1 MIINTLHNN
10 MLNSPVRK
18 FEGRVEIY
26 EGSTLTLTCG
36 CHDAL
41 KSYTLE
47 RLGEEGK
54 FFGFGVCQKLKVSL
68 IDKERKINVSTAN
81 TLEIVFGVD
90 GEYLYPCP
98 RFHITEV
105 NRDEN
110 TNELSITAY
119 DDLIVATAYLISELN
134 LETPYT
140 IRMLAT
146 QCAAALGLPINLE
159 SIAADEFGLLFE
171 EGANLGGSETI
182 REVLNAVAEAT
193 QTIYYINHNWELEFK
208 RLDRDG
214 AAALTITK
222 DNYFSLDSRTNRR
235 LSYIAHITDLG
246 DNLIAA
252 TGASGTTQYVRNN
265 PFWTLREDVA
275 DLLEAAVD
283 RVGGLTI
290 NQFDCEWRGNY
301 LLELGDKIDLVTKD
315 DKTVTSFLL
324 NDTLIFDGALSQ
336 HSEWSYADNDIE
348 TATNPTNLG
357 TALNQ
362 TFARVDK
369 INKRIDLVASDVS
382 ANKETISNLQVNA
395 DNILGVVSSLEKNVN
410 TQINGIDKEIDSI
423 RNEVELKVSPED
435 VSIQIK
441 EELADGVDKVTTI
454 TGFTFDE
461 NGLTVAK
468 TGSEMKTIVTED
480 GMTVYR
486 NEEGVLIANNEG
498 VWAEDL
504 HATTY
509 LIVGLNSRFEDFT
522 RAGEPRTGCFWI
534 GG

>member
-68 IDKERKINVSTAN
+68 IDIERKINVSTAN

-90 GEYLYPCP
+90 GEYMYPCP
-98 RFHITEV
+98 RFHVTEV

-119 DDLIVATAYLISELN
+119 DDLIVATVPTVSDLA

-146 QCAAALGLPINLE
+146 QCAAYLGLPINVE
-159 SIAADEFGLLFE
+159 SVAASEFGLLFE
-171 EGANLGGSETI
+171 EGANFGGSETI
-182 REVLNAVAEAT
+182 REVLNAIAEAT
-193 QTIYYINHNWELEFK
+193 QTIYFINHNWELEFK
-208 RLDRDG
+208 RLDRAG

-222 DNYFSLDSRTNRR
+222 DNYFDLDSRTNRR
-235 LSYIAHITDLG
+235 LAYIAHITDLG
-246 DNLIAA
+246 ENLIAA

-265 PFWTLREDVA
+265 PFWTLRDDLA
-275 DLLEAAVD
+275 DLLDAAVD
-283 RVGGLTI
+283 RIGGLTI

-301 LLELGDKIDLVTKD
+301 LLEIGDKIDLVTKD
-315 DKTVTSFLL
+315 NKTVTSYLL
-324 NDTLIFDGALSQ
+324 NDTLIFDGALTQ
-336 HSEWSYADNDIE
+336 HSEWSYADNDVE
-348 TATNPTNLG
+348 TAANPTNLG
-357 TALNQ
+357 TALSQ

-369 INKRIDLVASDVS
+369 INKRIDLVASDVT
-382 ANKETISNLQVNA
+382 ANEEKISNLQVNA
-395 DNILGVVSSLEKNVN
+395 DNILASVSNLEKNVN
-410 TQINGIDKEIDSI
+410 GSLEGIDGELESI
-423 RNEVELKVSPED
+423 RREVELKVSPED
-435 VSIQIK
+435 VTIQIEK
-441 EELADGVDKVTTI
+441 ELADGVDKVTTI

-461 NGLTVAK
+461 DGLTVAK

-509 LIVGLNSRFEDFT
+509 LIVGLNSRFEDFE
-522 RAGEPRTGCFWI
+522 RGGEPRTGCFWI